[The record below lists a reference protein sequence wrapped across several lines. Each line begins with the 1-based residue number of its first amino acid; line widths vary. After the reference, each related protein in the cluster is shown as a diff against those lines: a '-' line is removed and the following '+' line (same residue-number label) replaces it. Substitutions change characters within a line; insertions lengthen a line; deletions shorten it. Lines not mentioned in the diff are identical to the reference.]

1 MNNRTDGDMIKQYAV
16 KIIYK
21 NFKKKRQGSG
31 VLIRVNDST
40 CYLLTAR
47 HNFKERD
54 DDTFIDVDIEGLTEA
69 LDLIHITKDSLDK
82 ICEIESLVYSRDD
95 IDLVVFLIK
104 NPSTIV
110 ERIPPFDMLL
120 KDERFYKEEHFFFG
134 YRKNKKGLPED
145 DLRNIGENEG
155 TSNFILKR
163 GLSIRNQHYYS
174 GYSGSGVFIK
184 KEEVFYLVGIV
195 VMADDEVDNY
205 EAINLSKVIEDIN
218 DNLKLLFLPEI
229 SIQENIF
236 EILDIEKMYSQI
248 FYRHPNNF
256 LLKETNGLFEKNHI
270 YKELIEPSEKLKN
283 LSSFMDSTNEFHK
296 LEVKYTQELADMYL
310 VATFISSKYEQDKIK
325 AKQYFEKAC
334 KYRKDYRFFLTEIDK
349 ENSKAEL
356 LELGKIKY
364 LDDEYMDAK
373 KCFEKVLSLKCT
385 RDETIKLNLYLLKIA
400 KEANDKKEEFYIYLK
415 LYELYNDGEN
425 LKKAEICY
433 KLSFIFE
440 DKEDQVKV
448 LNKGNEHLNNS
459 IESLEIEYK
468 ILKKLILLT
477 KVKKAYKQQVDILER
492 LVPYKSQYQEE
503 LLALKNRR
511 HINVIFIWIIV
522 TLIIAGILI
531 LVSFELLDKE
541 IVNWLNKELNSII
554 ISFKNFFR

>member
-1 MNNRTDGDMIKQYAV
+1 
-16 KIIYK
+16 
-21 NFKKKRQGSG
+21 
-31 VLIRVNDST
+31 
-40 CYLLTAR
+40 
-47 HNFKERD
+47 
-54 DDTFIDVDIEGLTEA
+54 
-69 LDLIHITKDSLDK
+69 
-82 ICEIESLVYSRDD
+82 LVYSRDD
-95 IDLVVFLIK
+95 LDLIVFLIE
-104 NPSTIV
+104 NPSKRV
-110 ERIPPFDMLL
+110 KKIPFFNTVL
-120 KDERFYKEEHFFFG
+120 KDERFHQEEHFFFG
-134 YRKNKKGLPED
+134 YRRDKKGVTED
-145 DLRNIGENEG
+145 DLRNIGEKED

-163 GLSIRNQHYYS
+163 GLSIRNQNYYS

-205 EAINLSKVIEDIN
+205 EVINLSKVIKDIN
-218 DNLKLLFLPEI
+218 ESLKLLSLSQIPI
-229 SIQENIF
+229 KENVF

-248 FYRHPNNF
+248 FSRSPNNF
-256 LLKETNGLFEKNHI
+256 LLRETNGFFEKNHM
-270 YKELIEPSEKLKN
+270 YKGLIQPSSEKLRD
-283 LSSFMDSTNEFHK
+283 LSAFMDSTNEFQK
-296 LEVKYTQELADMYL
+296 LEANYTQELADMYL
-310 VATFISSKYEQDKIK
+310 IATFIYSKYEQDKIK

-334 KYRKDYRFFLTEIDK
+334 KYRKNYRFFLTEIDK

-364 LDDEYMDAK
+364 LDDEHMEAK

-541 IVNWLNKELNSII
+541 IVNWLNKELNFII